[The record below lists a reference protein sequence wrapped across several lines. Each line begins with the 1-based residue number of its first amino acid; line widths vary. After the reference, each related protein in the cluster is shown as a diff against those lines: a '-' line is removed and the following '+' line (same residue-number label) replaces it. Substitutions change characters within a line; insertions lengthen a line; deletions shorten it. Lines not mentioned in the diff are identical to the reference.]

1 MTHCEVI
8 IGIDLK
14 NPVTAAKRFW
24 DFEVT
29 QEKLPKL
36 RNLSDLYWGYWLWYS
51 YLAGTRVDNIN
62 KYIVFGVQN
71 KETVQIVARALR
83 NRGQETLEDW
93 PGQYFTVES
102 TEGLA
107 LLGEFTDH

>member
-1 MTHCEVI
+1 M
-8 IGIDLK
+8 
-14 NPVTAAKRFW
+14 TAAKRFW